1 MRTLVYS
8 LIIGVGVS
16 VLLYCFSDELF
27 GLFTQDPTVLR
38 LGKQVMFIEIFLEA
52 GRAVNMTQVRALQAA
67 GDIQFPILLGIAS
80 QWGVAVALS
89 YLLAVTFKLGV
100 VGVWLAMMID
110 EVLRAILFLMRW
122 YSGKWKKQNLIEN

>member
-1 MRTLVYS
+1 
-8 LIIGVGVS
+8 
-16 VLLYCFSDELF
+16 
-27 GLFTQDPTVLR
+27 
-38 LGKQVMFIEIFLEA
+38 
-52 GRAVNMTQVRALQAA
+52 MTQVRALQAA